1 MAGEN
6 DLENLLVL
14 LERCGNMIVI
24 GLPRTIHRYIDLAAS
39 LSQFEPQKP
48 DVHQRQYPYGESPS
62 LCTYSWLWYQTAGI
76 RNTWISL
83 H

>member
-6 DLENLLVL
+6 DLENLVVL

-39 LSQFEPQKP
+39 LS
-48 DVHQRQYPYGESPS
+48 
-62 LCTYSWLWYQTAGI
+62 
-76 RNTWISL
+76 
-83 H
+83 